1 MRSIAIGLL
10 GIVLVS
16 GGAAAQSPPAPA
28 PKEIQV
34 SDSRLQFY
42 GFFRQDVIFD
52 GARVEAGHDAR
63 ADQGDARVL

>member
-1 MRSIAIGLL
+1 MIHRHR
-10 GIVLVS
+10 LVGDRARFWR
-16 GGAAAQSPPAPA
+16 GGRAVTAGAE